1 MSLITFHPARE
12 EAIRLFKELPKHAFA
27 QIKETPMISLTK
39 HHYAEEIDV
48 LAQSL
53 IASGRSAFGLDD
65 KTSIAIK
72 DHILL
77 HKPEGV
83 LANSLNATAMA
94 GYPIKQLITHHG
106 DKSLFYV
113 AAYYA
118 MHEDVYQRATQIRES
133 GQAIGE
139 GAHEHGED

>member
-1 MSLITFHPARE
+1 
-12 EAIRLFKELPKHAFA
+12 
-27 QIKETPMISLTK
+27 MISLTK
-39 HHYAEEIDV
+39 QNYAQEIEV

-53 IASGRSAFGLDD
+53 ISSGRSAFGLDD

-77 HKPEGV
+77 HQPEGV
-83 LANSLNATAMA
+83 LANSINATAMA
-94 GYPIKQLITHHG
+94 NYPIIDLIKHHG

-118 MHEDVYQRATQIRES
+118 MHEDVYQRATKIRES
-133 GQAIGE
+133 GQATGE